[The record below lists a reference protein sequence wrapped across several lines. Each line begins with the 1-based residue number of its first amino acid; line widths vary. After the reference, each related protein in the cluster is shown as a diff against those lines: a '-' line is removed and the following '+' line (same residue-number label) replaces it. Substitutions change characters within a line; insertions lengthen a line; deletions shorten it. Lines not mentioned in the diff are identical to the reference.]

1 MASERVVAFAGT
13 APFGAAILDG
23 LIDGCEGCAG
33 RTVPLVISQPD
44 RPAGR
49 GRKVSS
55 PAVAVRARERGL
67 RLVQPERTHD
77 PEMLELYAE
86 LGINTIVV
94 AAFGQMIREPL
105 LTDMLM
111 LNVHGSL
118 LPAYRGAAPVERAIM
133 DGCAESG
140 VGIMQMEAG
149 LDTGPVA
156 YEARVPIDAEMDAGA
171 LYAALAAAAIP
182 LLHQAIDDAEA
193 GTLSFNPQPEDG
205 ASYAQKIVAADRV
218 IDPRLGVRQVHDQIR
233 GLSPHIGAYLQLGD
247 ERLGVWK
254 GTPAKDMP
262 EGVQLDQPGMVWH
275 DTSRLLIACGDGVLE
290 LVDVQPQG
298 KRRLPAADW
307 LRGLRTPL
315 AHATF
320 PESVTAP

>member
-23 LIDGCEGCAG
+23 LIDGCDGYAG
-33 RTVPLVISQPD
+33 RAVPLVISQPD

-77 PEMLELYAE
+77 QEMLDLYAE

-105 LTDMLM
+105 LSDMLM

-156 YEARVPIDAEMDAGA
+156 YEARVPIDGELDAGG
-171 LYAALAAAAIP
+171 LYAALAVASIP
-182 LLHQAIDDAEA
+182 LLHQAINDAES
-193 GTLSFNPQPEDG
+193 GTLTWQPQAHDG
-205 ASYAQKIVAADRV
+205 ATYAQKITAADRV
-218 IDPRLGVRQVHDQIR
+218 IDPRHTVQHVHDQIR
-233 GLSPHIGAYLQLGD
+233 GLSPHIGAYVQLGSD
-247 ERLGVWK
+247 RLGVWRSAPTLDIP
-254 GTPAKDMP
+254 GGAA
-262 EGVQLDQPGMVWH
+262 LDQPGTVWH
-275 DTSRLLIACGDGVLE
+275 DTNRLLMRCQDGVLE
-290 LVDVQPQG
+290 LIDVQPQG

-307 LRGLRTPL
+307 LRGLRAPL
-315 AHATF
+315 ASATF
-320 PESVTAP
+320 PDPTTAA